1 MLPAPARIATPP
13 SPRSTVSWNPAV
25 PPPPVGGAP
34 FGIGLVVG
42 GDGDEFPSRVVEGL
56 ADGLGD
62 GLCERV
68 APGLGVV
75 LPGLGVVLPGLG
87 VVLPGLGVVLP
98 GLGVVLPGLGV
109 VVPAVPLE
117 EETDG
122 LAEVLLVG
130 DDVGGSAAEGE
141 DVVQAE
147 TTAQANMAAMPQPT
161 ARHVAGLAPVP
172 TFMETSS
179 SPAPTEG
186 RSPKAPRA
194 I

>member
-1 MLPAPARIATPP
+1 MLPAPASIATAP

-25 PPPPVGGAP
+25 PPPPVGGAA

-42 GDGDEFPSRVVEGL
+42 GDGDKFPSRVVEGL
-56 ADGLGD
+56 ADGPGD

-68 APGLGVV
+68 A
-75 LPGLGVVLPGLG
+75 
-87 VVLPGLGVVLP
+87 PGLGVVLP

-117 EETDG
+117 EETAG

-141 DVVQAE
+141 DVVQAD

-161 ARHVAGLAPVP
+161 ARHVAGLVPVP
-172 TFMETSS
+172 TFMETSL

>member
-1 MLPAPARIATPP
+1 MPPAPASIATPP
-13 SPRSTVSWNPAV
+13 SPRSAVSWNPAV

-42 GDGDEFPSRVVEGL
+42 DGDEFPCRVVGEL

-62 GLCERV
+62 GLFERV
-68 APGLGVV
+68 APGLGE
-75 LPGLGVVLPGLG
+75 
-87 VVLPGLGVVLP
+87 VLP

-117 EETDG
+117 EETAG

-141 DVVQAE
+141 DVVQAD
-147 TTAQANMAAMPQPT
+147 TAAQAKRAAMPQPT
-161 ARHVAGLAPVP
+161 ARHVAGIAPVP
-172 TFMETSS
+172 TFTQ
-179 SPAPTEG
+179 PPH
-186 RSPKAPRA
+186 RLRRLKAGPRKRQGP
-194 I
+194 

>member
-1 MLPAPARIATPP
+1 M
-13 SPRSTVSWNPAV
+13 SWNPAV

-62 GLCERV
+62 ELFDPA

-75 LPGLGVVLPGLG
+75 LPGLGVLVS
-87 VVLPGLGVVLP
+87 
-98 GLGVVLPGLGV
+98 
-109 VVPAVPLE
+109 AAPLE
-117 EETDG
+117 ETAG

-141 DVVQAE
+141 DVVQAD
-147 TTAQANMAAMPQPT
+147 TAAQAKRAAMPQPT
-161 ARHVAGLAPVP
+161 ARHVAGLVPVP
-172 TFMETSS
+172 TFMETS
-179 SPAPTEG
+179 
-186 RSPKAPRA
+186 
-194 I
+194 

>member
-1 MLPAPARIATPP
+1 MLPAPASIAAAP

-25 PPPPVGGAP
+25 PPPPVGGAA

-42 GDGDEFPSRVVEGL
+42 GDGDKFPSRVVEGL
-56 ADGLGD
+56 ADGPGD
-62 GLCERV
+62 GLFERV

-87 VVLPGLGVVLP
+87 VVLPGLGVV
-98 GLGVVLPGLGV
+98 
-109 VVPAVPLE
+109 VPALPLE
-117 EETDG
+117 EETAG

-141 DVVQAE
+141 DVVQAD

-161 ARHVAGLAPVP
+161 ARHVAGLVPVP
-172 TFMETSS
+172 TFMETSL

>member
-1 MLPAPARIATPP
+1 
-13 SPRSTVSWNPAV
+13 VSWNPAV

-42 GDGDEFPSRVVEGL
+42 GDGDEFPSRVAEGL
-56 ADGLGD
+56 ADGVGD
-62 GLCERV
+62 GLFEPV
-68 APGLGVV
+68 AR
-75 LPGLGVVLPGLG
+75 
-87 VVLPGLGVVLP
+87 

-109 VVPAVPLE
+109 VVPAAPLE
-117 EETDG
+117 EETAG

-161 ARHVAGLAPVP
+161 ALKPLVGKMRNGLFTTKYQVTREDQRLGSWRGGLRYWGICSGAV
-172 TFMETSS
+172 
-179 SPAPTEG
+179 
-186 RSPKAPRA
+186 
-194 I
+194 

>member
-1 MLPAPARIATPP
+1 MLPAPASIATPP
-13 SPRSTVSWNPAV
+13 SPRSSVSWNPAV

-42 GDGDEFPSRVVEGL
+42 GDGDEFPSRVFEGL
-56 ADGLGD
+56 ADRVGD
-62 GLCERV
+62 GLLEPV
-68 APGLGVV
+68 AR
-75 LPGLGVVLPGLG
+75 
-87 VVLPGLGVVLP
+87 

-109 VVPAVPLE
+109 VVPAAPPE
-117 EETDG
+117 EETAG

-161 ARHVAGLAPVP
+161 ALKPLVGKMCNGLFTTKHQVTPEDQRLGSWRGGLRYWRICSGA
-172 TFMETSS
+172 
-179 SPAPTEG
+179 A
-186 RSPKAPRA
+186 
-194 I
+194 

>member
-1 MLPAPARIATPP
+1 
-13 SPRSTVSWNPAV
+13 VSWNPAV

-34 FGIGLVVG
+34 FGIGLFVG

-62 GLCERV
+62 GLFELV

-109 VVPAVPLE
+109 AAPAVLLE
-117 EETDG
+117 ETAG
-122 LAEVLLVG
+122 LAEVLPVG
-130 DDVGGSAAEGE
+130 EDVGGSAAEGE
-141 DVVQAE
+141 DVVQAD
-147 TTAQANMAAMPQPT
+147 TAAQADMAAIPQPT
-161 ARHVAGLAPVP
+161 ARHFADLAPVP
-172 TFMETSS
+172 TFME
-179 SPAPTEG
+179 PPH
-186 RSPKAPRA
+186 RLRRLKAGPRKRQGPYR
-194 I
+194 